1 MTARSMISKWGLWFG
16 AGLSFLVSGCSPHY
30 YCNDD
35 NNLILH
41 LWQPGAA
48 TVYLFSSLDGFV
60 PRAAEPRGG
69 VWINRV
75 PSGREFRYFYS
86 VDGKILV
93 PDCALTEKDDFGSEN
108 CLYSP
113 GL

>member
-1 MTARSMISKWGLWFG
+1 
-16 AGLSFLVSGCSPHY
+16 
-30 YCNDD
+30 
-35 NNLILH
+35 
-41 LWQPGAA
+41 
-48 TVYLFSSLDGFV
+48 
-60 PRAAEPRGG
+60 

-93 PDCALTEKDDFGSEN
+93 PECALTEKDDFGSEN

>member
-1 MTARSMISKWGLWFG
+1 MTARGMLSKRGLWFG
-16 AGLSFLVSGCSPHY
+16 AVLCFLASGCSPHY
-30 YCNDD
+30 YRTDD
-35 NNLILH
+35 NGLILH
-41 LWQPGAA
+41 LRQPGAE
-48 TVYLFSSLDGFV
+48 TVYLLSSLDGFV
-60 PRAAEPRGG
+60 PRAAESKGG

-93 PDCALTEKDDFGSEN
+93 PECALTEKDDFGSEN